1 MDLYNK
7 LRKNQKDAIEKTVK
21 SDFTSGIHYHAT
33 GTGKSWIA
41 IYLLYKFN
49 QLYPK
54 KNVIWFCERKDIL
67 NHQFSNNILKLRG
80 FKSILSRFN
89 ILDFVNLK
97 ISNWYDSLN
106 SSSFWG
112 KPFLCI
118 INRTYLTTLNKYT
131 NIKVPIHLVI
141 HDECHSVE
149 NKTTTQFYKWL
160 EIHNRKYDIESKII
174 GFSATPELI
183 YPLDKIISK
192 YSIYDAYLDKVVLPP
207 KIVWVK
213 SKKEP
218 TSNEI
223 IKIVKNEINK
233 LPYKKIIVWC
243 GVIEECIK
251 LANTWYEY
259 FNEYKICLD
268 FNNMDSK
275 LNKYCK
281 NTKYTFY
288 DYNTFYEQETN
299 SILFCAVKHREGSD
313 IPNLDGCVF
322 MDLVDRRSER
332 VFIQCMGRVLRL
344 DNSRKKSYGLIID
357 LKAKSTI
364 DICNRVQKYLKLDS
378 EFPWKYN
385 IETVNINS
393 KKIFINYLDMCKS
406 TIDTSDFSKTFY
418 KKYTKEEIIS
428 YFKRQL
434 PEGKEYTDRLEYE
447 IDLIISKN
455 LFGNMVRA
463 IEILELT
470 KNIPHVTRGSCGSSL
485 VCYLLGISH
494 VDPVKYNVSFARFIN
509 RYRDTLPD
517 IDFDFPHYLRDEVF
531 LKLFQKWGN
540 KVARISNHNYFH
552 EKSALRESLRQNGIR
567 KFISKFDLNRE
578 INKCDRDLQKKIYDK
593 KKELEGKFRGYS
605 LHCGGIIYYP
615 EGIPEEDILEN
626 KKDIIFKQVNLNK
639 INVAEKKNF
648 KIDIL
653 SSRALSQLYFC
664 RNFTTI
670 DFFTNIGDQKTID
683 LLSSGDNIGLTLA
696 ETPLMRKA
704 LLLIKPKTVMD
715 VAICLSI
722 IRPAAKDARKDFEI
736 GKYNETN
743 LIFDDDIIYIIS
755 KMVDCDEEMAD
766 KLRRG
771 FCKKD
776 EDTLSILSR
785 CLMYK
790 NKAEQ
795 KRIMRILNNLRKY
808 GFCKAHALSY
818 AQLVWQLAYEKANNP
833 TKFWES
839 TLKNIMTCY
848 RNWVHLYEARCQ
860 NVYITIK
867 DSNRS
872 IYAKNRD
879 KKLVNYEG
887 NITQLKKYGYW
898 NMKTDSFI
906 ENSYFHKSGKY
917 HKFRGL
923 IAANRVL
930 SYGKKRKLVL
940 FVGVGKKK
948 YIEVLISG
956 NFYYSTEKVIVE
968 GWGLMVNNLYQTIEC
983 FPRNIEFI

>member
-1 MDLYNK
+1 
-7 LRKNQKDAIEKTVK
+7 
-21 SDFTSGIHYHAT
+21 
-33 GTGKSWIA
+33 
-41 IYLLYKFN
+41 
-49 QLYPK
+49 
-54 KNVIWFCERKDIL
+54 
-67 NHQFSNNILKLRG
+67 
-80 FKSILSRFN
+80 
-89 ILDFVNLK
+89 
-97 ISNWYDSLN
+97 
-106 SSSFWG
+106 
-112 KPFLCI
+112 
-118 INRTYLTTLNKYT
+118 
-131 NIKVPIHLVI
+131 
-141 HDECHSVE
+141 
-149 NKTTTQFYKWL
+149 
-160 EIHNRKYDIESKII
+160 
-174 GFSATPELI
+174 
-183 YPLDKIISK
+183 
-192 YSIYDAYLDKVVLPP
+192 
-207 KIVWVK
+207 
-213 SKKEP
+213 
-218 TSNEI
+218 
-223 IKIVKNEINK
+223 
-233 LPYKKIIVWC
+233 
-243 GVIEECIK
+243 
-251 LANTWYEY
+251 
-259 FNEYKICLD
+259 
-268 FNNMDSK
+268 
-275 LNKYCK
+275 
-281 NTKYTFY
+281 
-288 DYNTFYEQETN
+288 
-299 SILFCAVKHREGSD
+299 
-313 IPNLDGCVF
+313 
-322 MDLVDRRSER
+322 
-332 VFIQCMGRVLRL
+332 
-344 DNSRKKSYGLIID
+344 
-357 LKAKSTI
+357 
-364 DICNRVQKYLKLDS
+364 
-378 EFPWKYN
+378 
-385 IETVNINS
+385 
-393 KKIFINYLDMCKS
+393 
-406 TIDTSDFSKTFY
+406 
-418 KKYTKEEIIS
+418 
-428 YFKRQL
+428 
-434 PEGKEYTDRLEYE
+434 
-447 IDLIISKN
+447 
-455 LFGNMVRA
+455 
-463 IEILELT
+463 
-470 KNIPHVTRGSCGSSL
+470 
-485 VCYLLGISH
+485 
-494 VDPVKYNVSFARFIN
+494 
-509 RYRDTLPD
+509 
-517 IDFDFPHYLRDEVF
+517 
-531 LKLFQKWGN
+531 
-540 KVARISNHNYFH
+540 
-552 EKSALRESLRQNGIR
+552 
-567 KFISKFDLNRE
+567 
-578 INKCDRDLQKKIYDK
+578 
-593 KKELEGKFRGYS
+593 
-605 LHCGGIIYYP
+605 
-615 EGIPEEDILEN
+615 
-626 KKDIIFKQVNLNK
+626 
-639 INVAEKKNF
+639 
-648 KIDIL
+648 
-653 SSRALSQLYFC
+653 
-664 RNFTTI
+664 
-670 DFFTNIGDQKTID
+670 
-683 LLSSGDNIGLTLA
+683 
-696 ETPLMRKA
+696 MRKA

-923 IAANRVL
+923 IAANKVL